1 MGKECRGA
9 AYVVRLSGA
18 TQSSTVKNLAKSAS
32 PAYVHRNKM
41 LRRTKEFP
49 NDRRDNPLP

>member
-18 TQSSTVKNLAKSAS
+18 AQSSTVKNLAKSAS